1 MHLLAIAADAVGDL
15 AYRNPRLA
23 RRWQRTDTASA
34 NLLDVVDIRFGGHDR
49 RTGSHHVNAATE
61 LADTAGL
68 WLTID
73 LAAEPVKLTAG
84 GRLDASTVSVF
95 QDGVDCCAEAAQ
107 GPVEVDLASL
117 RFMGLVGLR
126 SLLEASDRLTSAGSF
141 VLVDPPDMIGR
152 LLGST
157 GRLDVVP
164 ARPSRE
170 VSTLEPVKHRTG
182 TDGHPLPEP
191 APVLPQAAGT

>member
-1 MHLLAIAADAVGDL
+1 VHLLAIAADAVGDL

-23 RRWQRTDTASA
+23 RRWQKCLDTPST

-49 RTGSHHVNAATE
+49 RAGSHHVNIATE
-61 LADTAGL
+61 VADKAGL

-84 GRLDASTVSVF
+84 GQLDASTVSVF
-95 QDGVDCCAEAAQ
+95 QDGVECCAEAAQ

-126 SLLEASDRLTSAGSF
+126 SLLEAADRLTSAGSF
-141 VLVDPPDMIGR
+141 VLVDPPPVIGH

-164 ARPSRE
+164 ARRPRE
-170 VSTLEPVKHRTG
+170 VSTLEPALHRGDAGDTP
-182 TDGHPLPEP
+182 D
-191 APVLPQAAGT
+191 AVLSHAAGT